1 MISQFIFI
9 LLFYNSVNVNLFVFG
24 YNYNYHDIVERQSNN
39 LQDILGLRKHIL
51 EQDNI
56 NTRPYYSNDKTE
68 YQNNNIRNV
77 DNPLKYELDNWTGR
91 WMPDKDSSN
100 TNKNPNIKNSDSP
113 LKSELDNWTGRWM
126 PDKDSKAIPIP
137 VADSDVNHFSDHNIQ
152 MGKIPKCDDGKNLLE
167 VDWDGSPINY
177 TCFSRK
183 IIPSDEI
190 HPELY
195 CEKIPKLYSARHAC
209 MNESIDYY
217 DKIPMY
223 GTHRSVWPVYGEY
236 KFVPKQRWIHSLEHG
251 AVVMLYHPCAN
262 KNQVN
267 LLRKLVTQCL
277 RRHVITPYA
286 ELDEAR
292 PFALVTW
299 GCRLTMS
306 TINPYI
312 VKNFI
317 LTKALHG
324 AETTPKDGEFNEG
337 LIQKAKIVSDENDS
351 KLCPLDSVVIM

>member
-9 LLFYNSVNVNLFVFG
+9 LLFYNSVNVNFFVFG
-24 YNYNYHDIVERQSNN
+24 YNSDYHDIVEKQSNN
-39 LQDILGLRKHIL
+39 IQDILGLRNHVL

-56 NTRPYYSNDKTE
+56 NTLPYYSNDKTE
-68 YQNNNIRNV
+68 YQKNNIRNV

-91 WMPDKDSSN
+91 WMPDKDSPN
-100 TNKNPNIKNSDSP
+100 TDKNTNIKNLDVP
-113 LKSELDNWTGRWM
+113 MKSELDNWT
-126 PDKDSKAIPIP
+126 DD
-137 VADSDVNHFSDHNIQ
+137 NTQ
-152 MGKIPKCDDGKNLLE
+152 MGKIPQCDDGKNLLE

-183 IIPSDEI
+183 IIPSNEI

-209 MNESIDYY
+209 MNESIDYD

-223 GTHRSVWPVYGEY
+223 GTHRPVWPVYGEY

-251 AVVMLYHPCAN
+251 AIVMLYHPCAN

-277 RRHVITPYA
+277 RRHIITPYA

-306 TINPYI
+306 TISPYI
-312 VKNFI
+312 VRNFI

-337 LIQKAKIVSDENDS
+337 LMQKAKTVSDENDS
-351 KLCPLDSVVIM
+351 KLCPLDSSVVMM